1 LWENFDES
9 DDQNYPVGLWRVS
22 FDHYLF
28 EKWKLQT
35 FHKHRYTQS
44 LEDGDDFIFLSSTG
58 LRIPINKHFQSTIQ
72 YNFDWDNEPADD
84 TEEDDRET
92 LITAGYRW

>member
-1 LWENFDES
+1 MWEYFDES
-9 DDQNYPVGLWRVS
+9 DDQNYPIGLWRVS
-22 FDHYLF
+22 FDHNLF

-92 LITAGYRW
+92 LFTAGYRR